1 MEAELSRP
9 LGVRRLD
16 LRTAAELSRWF
27 RHEIVRD
34 AEVQYVADDRV
45 RLRHVADAVEAAS
58 QFIEGRS
65 RDDLDTDRML
75 VFALVRDSETAALG
89 PGGATSERTGENGA
103 MERAVIVKGRVTD
116 SRHIELDEPVD
127 DIAGEV
133 EVTVR
138 PLTRTQEDGATDIE
152 ALMRIVDEWRGK
164 HPDQLRSKEDI
175 DRYLAEERA
184 SWGDDER

>member
-1 MEAELSRP
+1 
-9 LGVRRLD
+9 
-16 LRTAAELSRWF
+16 
-27 RHEIVRD
+27 
-34 AEVQYVADDRV
+34 
-45 RLRHVADAVEAAS
+45 
-58 QFIEGRS
+58 
-65 RDDLDTDRML
+65 
-75 VFALVRDSETAALG
+75 
-89 PGGATSERTGENGA
+89 

-138 PLTRTQEDGATDIE
+138 PLDRTQEDVTTPDIE
-152 ALMRIVDEWRGK
+152 ALVRIVDEWRAK

-184 SWGDDER
+184 SWGDER